1 MCFIASQLEKD
12 HLFFACCMAP
22 YEIIRTERRAFSRS
36 QIALGIVETYL
47 QPAGT
52 QGNVNPV
59 SCPCVSL
66 PLCDKPDAQTRNDH
80 GVNRV
85 GAFLLQVKCRRELA
99 SSTLDKPS
107 DPSIWGQA
115 SSGLSR
121 YLQKWQISFSISG
134 IPAPSKSI
142 STLHRV
148 SAHIAQALQQPQ
160 RGLCLMEK
168 VTNCMK
174 IDTGLGKL
182 DSF

>member
-85 GAFLLQVKCRRELA
+85 GAFLLQVKCRRELS

-107 DPSIWGQA
+107 DPSIWGKPLRGFRGTCRSGRSA
-115 SSGLSR
+115 SPSPAS
-121 YLQKWQISFSISG
+121 QHHQNPSQHSIESVLTSHKRCSSHN
-134 IPAPSKSI
+134 A
-142 STLHRV
+142 V
-148 SAHIAQALQQPQ
+148 CA
-160 RGLCLMEK
+160 
-168 VTNCMK
+168 
-174 IDTGLGKL
+174 
-182 DSF
+182 